1 MKKFL
6 IIILLLVIIRAAGII
21 GYRLLD
27 DKIPVSGKTLTSDD
41 NKYSREVPSSWNQ
54 TGPVPSVSCCENRN
68 DSSMYAALS
77 INSCVTDGVTI
88 DDYISAPS
96 AISLPTATIRSSR
109 KSPRRRSRLP
119 SEIIPA
125 IILNFSPKQE
135 ASPSAREISFL
146 PQRTDIFISM
156 WFCRKTPMQMRRRP
170 RKTLSLPSNTAL
182 TEMYHRKTEYA
193 TGIAAEGN
201 RYPCGRFLY
210 PENHPHF
217 IDMFITQI

>member
-6 IIILLLVIIRAAGII
+6 IIILLLVIIGAAGII

-27 DKIPVSGKTLTSDD
+27 DKIPVSGK
-41 NKYSREVPSSWNQ
+41 
-54 TGPVPSVSCCENRN
+54 
-68 DSSMYAALS
+68 A
-77 INSCVTDGVTI
+77 
-88 DDYISAPS
+88 
-96 AISLPTATIRSSR
+96 LPTATIRSSR

-146 PQRTDIFISM
+146 PQRTDIFIST

-182 TEMYHRKTEYA
+182 TEMYHRK
-193 TGIAAEGN
+193 N
-201 RYPCGRFLY
+201 RICHRDSGGREPLSL
-210 PENHPHF
+210 
-217 IDMFITQI
+217 